1 MKLVQFARAFAVV
14 MAAGPLVSAALAEPA
29 RPAPLPSCFA
39 ALAGPPTDRL
49 VCEHLAWMTDD
60 ERAEVQRLTRGYLLD
75 ARCTVHVDVEA
86 ALVEEA
92 LAASDRTIQFPPQPV
107 TCELQ
112 TSGGAMTVSGTF
124 APHLVFKGGFAVQA
138 SPGLANITGVNSY
151 LAWPVVAYVNHAP
164 SITSEMAQM
173 INDYRALKSRKQVRN

>member
-1 MKLVQFARAFAVV
+1 MKLVQIACALYAIT
-14 MAAGPLVSAALAEPA
+14 AAGPWVPAALAKPA
-29 RPAPLPSCFA
+29 RTAALPSCFA
-39 ALAGPPTDRL
+39 ALAGPPADRFR
-49 VCEHLAWMTDD
+49 CEHLAWMTDD

-86 ALVEEA
+86 SLVEEA
-92 LAASDRTIQFPPQPV
+92 LAASDRSIQFPPQPV

-124 APHLVFKGGFAVQA
+124 APHLVFKGGFAVEA
-138 SPGLANITGVNSY
+138 SPGLANITGINSY

-173 INDYRALKSRKQVRN
+173 INDYRALKSRKQARN